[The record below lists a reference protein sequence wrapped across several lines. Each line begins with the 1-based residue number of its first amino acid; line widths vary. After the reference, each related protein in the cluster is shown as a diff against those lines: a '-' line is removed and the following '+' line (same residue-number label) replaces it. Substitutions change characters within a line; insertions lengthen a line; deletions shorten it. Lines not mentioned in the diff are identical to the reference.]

1 MGYGKV
7 SSSSSE
13 EYDGLEVEMRA
24 GVEVADWEVLEGRW
38 KAEVIVVMCSSVLD
52 PCYLGVQA
60 KCALLWSHGVW
71 MKEVGNGWLAIR

>member
-7 SSSSSE
+7 SSSSSSS

-24 GVEVADWEVLEGRW
+24 GVDVADWEVLEGRW
-38 KAEVIVVMCSSVLD
+38 KADVIVGFCSSVLD

-60 KCALLWSHGVW
+60 NVPCFGRTRC
-71 MKEVGNGWLAIR
+71 G